1 MFYKGNSQQI
11 QRLMRMGAGCARENP
26 LEQIFSTEAGEE
38 KRAFRVSGSSRA
50 KTYGSAVHTIF
61 QIFGGSR
68 ICSGLWLLRGG
79 STPRDDRNARQL
91 SRKGW
96 LYERA

>member
-38 KRAFRVSGSSRA
+38 KRVFPQPKIVS
-50 KTYGSAVHTIF
+50 
-61 QIFGGSR
+61 
-68 ICSGLWLLRGG
+68 
-79 STPRDDRNARQL
+79 
-91 SRKGW
+91 
-96 LYERA
+96 E

>member
-38 KRAFRVSGSSRA
+38 KRGFPAAPTMSEA
-50 KTYGSAVHTIF
+50 
-61 QIFGGSR
+61 
-68 ICSGLWLLRGG
+68 
-79 STPRDDRNARQL
+79 
-91 SRKGW
+91 
-96 LYERA
+96 ERATSETHRLVALDDL